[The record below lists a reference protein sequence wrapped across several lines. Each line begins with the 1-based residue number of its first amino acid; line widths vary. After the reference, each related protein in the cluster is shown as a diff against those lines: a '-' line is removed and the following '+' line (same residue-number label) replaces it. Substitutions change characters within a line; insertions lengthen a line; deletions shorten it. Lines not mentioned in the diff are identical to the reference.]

1 MVVEITK
8 ETWGKCGNKTVK
20 HYNKKED
27 IIELWQKVSDLE
39 TKVKHSNICDIAL
52 KRIKKYYGKKKQ
64 KTSWE
69 KKNKNIKHIL
79 KTKQAFIIEKLAPYI
94 IEPCKLPEAIELRKQ
109 LGYNH
114 DNIMV
119 SEETSMAEKIIKLF
133 PQENIL

>member
-27 IIELWQKVSDLE
+27 IIELWQEVSDLE
-39 TKVKHSNICDIAL
+39 TKVKHSNISDIAL
-52 KRIKKYYGKKKQ
+52 KRIKKYYGKKK
-64 KTSWE
+64 
-69 KKNKNIKHIL
+69 KNINIKHIL
-79 KTKQAFIIEKLAPYI
+79 KTKQAFIIEKLARYI

-114 DNIMV
+114 GNIMV

-133 PQENIL
+133 PHENIL